1 MKPSGGPGRPAGS
14 RTNRPRQ
21 ADIARLAGVSQPT
34 VSLILSGGSAAVG
47 IADETR
53 RKVMAAA
60 EQLGYVPDPIAKRLA
75 AGQNNLLG
83 LYTFTATFPTEM
95 SHAYHPFL
103 VGIEQESAIQGYDL
117 LMFIASS
124 VTGERPHA
132 EVLNRVRLADGCLFM
147 GRHLPIREM
156 DRLLATDLPV
166 VYLGRHDDFGDRL
179 PYVGADYVTATAEVV
194 RHLAELGHR
203 DILYVR
209 ELDDAI
215 SAVDREAGFRRG
227 MAECGLALD
236 EGAVVRTDGS
246 DLTTDRLRGWYERG
260 VTAIVTEAT
269 DTDAAHRALLA
280 AASEAGY
287 RFPDDLSLATLGAP
301 EYTEQGPPAL
311 TGFVVPRRE
320 MGAAAVRLL
329 TGLIAGDGDNDALP
343 RHQLMSCALEI
354 GRTAARVR

>member
-1 MKPSGGPGRPAGS
+1 MKPIGGPGRPAGS
-14 RTNRPRQ
+14 RANRPRQ

-53 RKVMAAA
+53 LKVMAAA
-60 EQLGYVPDPIAKRLA
+60 EQLGYMPDPIAKRLA

-103 VGIEQESAIQGYDL
+103 VGIEQESAAQGYDL

-124 VTGERPHA
+124 ITGERPHA

-194 RHLAELGHR
+194 RHLAELGHHR
-203 DILYVR
+203 ILYVR

-227 MAECGLALD
+227 MAECGLPV
-236 EGAVVRTDGS
+236 ERSTVVRTDGS
-246 DLTTDRLRGWYERG
+246 DLSADRLRGWYEQG

-269 DTDAAHRALLA
+269 DTDAAHRAVLA
-280 AASEAGY
+280 AASTAGY
-287 RFPDDLSLATLGAP
+287 RFPEDLSLATLGAP
-301 EYTEQGPPAL
+301 EHAVPGPAFL
-311 TGFVVPRRE
+311 SGFSVPRRE

-329 TGLIAGDGDNDALP
+329 TGLIAGEPNLA
-343 RHQLMSCALEI
+343 RHQLMSCEPVP
-354 GRTAARVR
+354 GETAGAVR